1 MEKCLLMVCTEE
13 ESWDSLSLIP
23 GHVREFV
30 TEYFINVVFGQ
41 INNGF
46 ATPSRAPVV
55 TNDVHDSSSE

>member
-13 ESWDSLSLIP
+13 ASWVSVSLIP

-30 TEYFINVVFGQ
+30 TEYFIDVVFGQ

-46 ATPSRAPVV
+46 ATPSRSLVV
-55 TNDVHDSSSE
+55 TNDVCDSSSE